1 MTEDNDVDT
10 AVEDGEEKDIEDAVL
25 ADLPLPKIQGPEA
38 NEVGHLIGEEV
49 VLDTRGEILYIGR
62 LVAIAQYFYV
72 LKDAD
77 VHDLVHGR
85 TSKEIY
91 ILESFK
97 YGVKRNRRTVYV
109 RSNEILSLSALKDI
123 IEY

>member
-1 MTEDNDVDT
+1 MTEENSASEAEADK
-10 AVEDGEEKDIEDAVL
+10 EKDIEDAVL
-25 ADLPLPKIQGPEA
+25 ADMPLPTKQGPEA
-38 NEVGHLIGEEV
+38 EEVGHLIGEDV

-62 LVAIAQYFYV
+62 LVAIAEYFYV
-72 LKDAD
+72 LQDAD

-97 YGVKRNRRTVYV
+97 YGVKKNRRNVYV
-109 RSNEILSLSALKDI
+109 RSNEILSLSALRDI

>member
-1 MTEDNDVDT
+1 MTEENQESQGEAT
-10 AVEDGEEKDIEDAVL
+10 EEKDIEDAVL
-25 ADLPLPKIQGPEA
+25 ADMPLPTNQGPEA
-38 NEVGHLIGEEV
+38 AEVGHLIGEEV

-62 LVAIAQYFYV
+62 LVAIAEYFYV

-97 YGVKRNRRTVYV
+97 YGVKKNRRNVYV
-109 RSNEILSLSALKDI
+109 RSNEILSLSALRDI

>member
-1 MTEDNDVDT
+1 MTEENLDSQDET
-10 AVEDGEEKDIEDAVL
+10 SEEKDIEDAVL
-25 ADLPLPKIQGPEA
+25 ADMPLPKNRGPEA
-38 NEVGHLIGEEV
+38 NEVGHLIGEDV

-62 LVAIAQYFYV
+62 LVAIAEYFYV

-97 YGVKRNRRTVYV
+97 YGVKKNRRNVYV
-109 RSNEILSLSALKDI
+109 RSNEILSLSALRDI